1 MKSRKFVI
9 APDIHGCEQD
19 PNAVDAFNRFVS
31 DFNPDVRIIA
41 GDLWD
46 FAAIRNGAS
55 PDERAQSMAEDYE
68 MGAAFAK
75 RFFRS
80 GKDNHFLLG
89 NHDVRVWDT
98 ANSLTDGP
106 KRDLALRMAQDI
118 RKLMGGLKARIY
130 PYDARHGVLRLGH
143 LTVIH
148 GYHTGV
154 NACAA
159 HARIYGNV
167 VFGHIHS
174 IESFQTPG
182 LEQKEARSIGCLC
195 KLDLDYA
202 SRKTGKLKWAH
213 GWAYGLLHDDGTYT
227 IHQARD
233 IGGKFYAS
241 TNFKS
246 Y

>member
-1 MKSRKFVI
+1 MKRFII
-9 APDIHGCEQD
+9 APDVHGSEQD
-19 PNAVDAFNRFVS
+19 VEAVAAILAFNKE
-31 DFNPDVRIIA
+31 FNPQIRIIA

-55 PDERAQSMAEDYE
+55 PEDRAQSMGEDFKA
-68 MGAAFAK
+68 GCDFAND
-75 RFFRS
+75 FFRG
-80 GKDNHFLLG
+80 GKDNHLMLG
-89 NHDVRVWDT
+89 NHDVRIFDLQ
-98 ANSLTDGP
+98 NSQDAT
-106 KRDLALRMAQDI
+106 KADLAERMVGDI
-118 RKLMGGLKARIY
+118 KSLAKKNRATLW
-130 PYDARHGVLRLGH
+130 PYDSRHGVLRIGH
-143 LTVIH
+143 LTVLH
-148 GYHTGV
+148 GYHTGM

-159 HARIYGNV
+159 HARIYGNC

-195 KLDLDYA
+195 KLDMDYA

-213 GWAYGLLHDDGTYT
+213 GWAYGWTHEDGTYT
-227 IHQARD
+227 IHQARK

-241 TNFKS
+241 TEIKE